1 MDDPKLS
8 AMFSKGLGELRS
20 RAAAH
25 RQAPELTLGLL
36 ADLISLAI
44 SYGVT
49 LYNEGRHDYCYQLYA
64 EVALQITASEVP
76 EWGPLDTQEA
86 YHDLER
92 ALRDSQYMEESDAA
106 WCMRHAFDKAMLAYQ
121 IQDRHIHL
129 LVEMGQS
136 AFARG
141 DYGGAASA
149 YQRATVNF
157 DQLKGPDPE
166 ETPAAWR
173 LAYLLLGHTWFAAGR
188 YEQAA
193 EVIRAG
199 MCLVPDWCGSRIR
212 IQDQYLDKDRLQ
224 AQIEALGAHLGEH
237 PEDRQA
243 RFLYGY
249 VHFFSDEKPAASRIL
264 RHHLQ
269 LFPEDEQ
276 AQEIVG
282 AAMLA
287 MV

>member
-8 AMFSKGLGELRS
+8 AMFEQGVGEVQA
-20 RAAAH
+20 RAAQH
-25 RQAPELTLGLL
+25 RQAQPLTLGLL

-49 LYNEGRHDYCYQLYA
+49 LYNEGRHDYCYKLYA
-64 EVALQITASEVP
+64 EVALQVTTADHPEGSSPEV
-76 EWGPLDTQEA
+76 QEA
-86 YHDLER
+86 YRDLER
-92 ALRDSQYMEESDAA
+92 ALRESQAMDDSDAA
-106 WCMRHAFDKAMLAYQ
+106 WCMRHAFDKAMLSYQ

-149 YQRATVNF
+149 YQSATARF
-157 DQLKGPDPE
+157 DELKGPDAE

-199 MCLVPDWCGSRIR
+199 MRLVPDWCGSRIR
-212 IQDQYLDKDRLQ
+212 IQDQYLQKERLQ
-224 AQIEALGAHLGEH
+224 EQIEALGQHLSDH

-249 VHFFSDEKPAASRIL
+249 VHFFSEEKPAASRIL

-269 LFPEDEQ
+269 LFPEDEE

-287 MV
+287 MA